1 LFDQVPSAMGKILE
15 VLTPEWVEQRLAA
28 AMAPQAPNADQD
40 EKTIQMALRVALKFA
55 TADADRAALEAQ
67 IRRDAAAGRQAR
79 AQRETDPAHRLGS
92 LLSDCIRV
100 CEYQYASGA
109 LPSVIHERCRLA
121 AERAIDELPG
131 LDYSI
136 KHVRVE
142 RMLPSSA
149 RSLAERFGGTWWKA
163 EGQYAGV
170 EYSHTNEPLHQWTRL
185 ALWYVAA
192 LTGDPALA
200 RNVGC
205 AYKALPLHKLGK
217 GDIREAIL
225 RCALAGDTECETAL
239 ADRLEPGYPADLP
252 SELIDLP
259 LGVIR
264 RDGTMILNAVRKLG
278 NTFKRKWDVKAHRA
292 WYDKRQPRDP
302 ARSHPNG
309 TWEQFVERTKEELFA
324 LHWVFSWW
332 AIAWL
337 QVARSRGINEL
348 FEPQARKAFS
358 EWVPL
363 ALVVP
368 E

>member
-1 LFDQVPSAMGKILE
+1 MGKILE
-15 VLTPEWVEQRLAA
+15 VLSPEWVEQRLAA
-28 AMAPQAPNADQD
+28 ATAPQVPNADQD
-40 EKTIQMALRVALKFA
+40 EKTIQMGLRVALRFA
-55 TADADRAALEAQ
+55 TADTDRPALEAQ
-67 IRRDAAAGRQAR
+67 IRRDFAAERQAR
-79 AQRETDPAHRLGS
+79 AQRESDPAHRLES
-92 LLSDCIRV
+92 LVSDCVRV

-109 LPSVIHERCRLA
+109 LPSIIHERCRLA
-121 AERAIDELPG
+121 AERAIDELPR

-142 RMLPSSA
+142 GGLLPSSA

-163 EGQYAGV
+163 AGQYAGV
-170 EYSHTNEPLHQWTRL
+170 EYSQTNEPLHQWTRL

-192 LTGDPALA
+192 LSGDPELA
-200 RNVGC
+200 RKVGR
-205 AYKALPLHKLGK
+205 AYNAPPLHELGK

-239 ADRLEPGYPADLP
+239 ADRLEPSYPADFP
-252 SELIDLP
+252 PELIELP

-264 RDGTMILNAVRKLG
+264 RDGTMVLNAVRKLG
-278 NTFKRKWDVKAHRA
+278 NSFKRKWDSKAHRA

-309 TWEQFVERTKEELFA
+309 TWEQYVGRIKEQLLA
-324 LHWVFSWW
+324 AHWVFPWW

-337 QVARSRGINEL
+337 QAGRSREINEL